1 MNNFE
6 LPGDCP
12 SGEECP
18 VHFRLDREIKD
29 DNQLLFQSVTY
40 VGNFCVLTGDNPKY
54 LDPMAILGIVLDG
67 KMPRDAF
74 QTALYRVGAEGTL
87 YDLTTDNKPLV
98 PEQTFFSGEVG
109 QAEELHSLTVSLAAT
124 LS

>member
-1 MNNFE
+1 MNFE

-12 SGEECP
+12 SGLECP
-18 VHFRLDREIKD
+18 VHFRLDREVKD

-54 LDPMAILGIVLDG
+54 LDPLAILGIVLDG
-67 KMPRDAF
+67 EMPQDAF

-98 PEQTFFSGEVG
+98 PEQTFFSGEVDR
-109 QAEELHSLTVSLAAT
+109 AEELHSLTVSLAAT